1 MNDDGVL
8 VNVVSR
14 LGGREAIPAHHTS
27 ASQVPPI
34 WGACEIRGTSPAFL
48 AESVPYLWWTEAEEQ
63 AAGDE
68 YGLIFTQATCV
79 RMITWMLSSCAGLF
93 SSGCQVAASNSRVS
107 LRYLACTRKERWHLL
122 RRGLMHVFGIGGKN
136 CCNSWH
142 ISRDRYGAFLLQTI
156 CKSNYKW
163 MVGFSEA
170 DIWFKTLLWWRW
182 DEVIFGLWW
191 QLDSVW
197 CNRPHGD
204 PLVSK
209 YRIYGFAF
217 TRCCFFFFP
226 FCFPRITKTF
236 IVIALP

>member
-1 MNDDGVL
+1 
-8 VNVVSR
+8 
-14 LGGREAIPAHHTS
+14 
-27 ASQVPPI
+27 
-34 WGACEIRGTSPAFL
+34 
-48 AESVPYLWWTEAEEQ
+48 
-63 AAGDE
+63 
-68 YGLIFTQATCV
+68 
-79 RMITWMLSSCAGLF
+79 MITWMLSSCAGLF

-142 ISRDRYGAFLLQTI
+142 ISRDRYGVFLLQTI

-182 DEVIFGLWW
+182 DEVF
-191 QLDSVW
+191 LDSGDSWILFW

-217 TRCCFFFFP
+217 TRCCHPPPPPLLFFP
-226 FCFPRITKTF
+226 GSLKHSLWLHYHKWFYSISICNYGLCFRGLRPWVWLNPRCRSRL
-236 IVIALP
+236 V

>member
-1 MNDDGVL
+1 MWM
-8 VNVVSR
+8 SRR
-14 LGGREAIPAHHTS
+14 LGNSGDYYYWERERRCRFRERAVFRPGGWEAIPEYHTS
-27 ASQVPPI
+27 ASRVPPI

-142 ISRDRYGAFLLQTI
+142 ISRDRYGAF
-156 CKSNYKW
+156 
-163 MVGFSEA
+163 FFAA
-170 DIWFKTLLWWRW
+170 D
-182 DEVIFGLWW
+182 
-191 QLDSVW
+191 
-197 CNRPHGD
+197 NM
-204 PLVSK
+204 
-209 YRIYGFAF
+209 
-217 TRCCFFFFP
+217 
-226 FCFPRITKTF
+226 
-236 IVIALP
+236 